1 MSTAPGLR
9 ERKKAQTRQTIA
21 DTAMRLFCERGFD
34 RVTVAEVA
42 QQSNVSEATL
52 FNYFPTKE
60 DLVYSQM
67 GSYETRLLD
76 AIRDR
81 QPGTSALAALAE
93 VLLRPQPDRLL
104 AQDGERIARIAAMVI
119 GSPALIARERQI
131 LAQYTG
137 ELADMLAA
145 EDGADA
151 GDLTPW
157 VAANALIGVHRALL
171 DDVRRRAVAGD
182 RNPGLARD
190 ARARAEHALALLGE
204 GLGGFAVRHG

>member
-1 MSTAPGLR
+1 
-9 ERKKAQTRQTIA
+9 
-21 DTAMRLFCERGFD
+21 MRLFCERGFD

-137 ELADMLAA
+137 ELADMLA
-145 EDGADA
+145 
-151 GDLTPW
+151 
-157 VAANALIGVHRALL
+157 GVL
-171 DDVRRRAVAGD
+171 
-182 RNPGLARD
+182 
-190 ARARAEHALALLGE
+190 
-204 GLGGFAVRHG
+204 